1 MKNWS
6 IKLMVALVITVIA
19 SVVTTGLVKL
29 FHVDFWNYA
38 FTIVVSLIIAA
49 LVLKY
54 VVKAVGTFQ
63 MGLLMGLVPAA
74 VCFPANNWLYYS
86 ADETVH
92 FETINELVAAEEKPL
107 YFTLGTYYWDIDGQG
122 VANITRTTKRRG
134 RESTTVRTYMVLPL
148 YPDTTTTEVKVW
160 LAHDMEVSDYDA
172 AEDYDE
178 IFQTE
183 KILNFE
189 LLTED
194 LADYQT
200 AAGYSDYK
208 DLAKNALFIT
218 PLYKEYITSTSWA
231 IYFLISLAGGAAIMA
246 LIGVGYAARERK
258 LLLKQ
263 AAEEQAAEQAQQQT
277 EV

>member
-6 IKLMVALVITVIA
+6 IKLMVALAITVIA

-29 FHVDFWNYA
+29 FHVQFWNYT
-38 FTIVVSLIIAA
+38 FTIVISLVIAA

-63 MGLLMGLVPAA
+63 MGLLMGLIPAA

-107 YFTLGTYYWDIDGQG
+107 YFTVGTYYWNVEGQG
-122 VANITRTTKRRG
+122 VAEITKTTKRRG
-134 RESTTVRTYMVLPL
+134 RESTTVRTYIVLPL

-160 LAHDMEVSDYDA
+160 LAHDMETDAYDA
-172 AEDYDE
+172 AEYYED
-178 IFQTE
+178 IFRTE
-183 KILNFE
+183 EILNFE

-194 LADYQT
+194 LTDYQT
-200 AAGYSDYK
+200 AVGYSDYK
-208 DLAKNALFIT
+208 DLAKDALFIT

-231 IYFLISLAGGAAIMA
+231 IYFLMSLAGGAVIMA

-263 AAEEQAAEQAQQQT
+263 AEEQTDQDEK
-277 EV
+277 